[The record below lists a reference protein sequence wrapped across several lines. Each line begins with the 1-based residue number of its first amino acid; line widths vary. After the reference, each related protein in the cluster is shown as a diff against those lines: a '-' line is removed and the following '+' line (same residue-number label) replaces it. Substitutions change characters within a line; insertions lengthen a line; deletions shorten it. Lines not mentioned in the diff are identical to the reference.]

1 MGNLQPPGLMHI
13 DKSYAI
19 DGVRKKDV
27 KNYLEESVRK

>member
-1 MGNLQPPGLMHI
+1 MHI

-27 KNYLEESVRK
+27 KNYLEESVRKWEL